1 MSSPQ
6 QQGACPVGYG
16 SPTSIHS
23 TGVAL
28 SGSEFAADPHGA
40 YRDMRKRYGSLVP
53 VELAPG
59 VPATLVL
66 GYRAALEILNDEF
79 HFPADPRMWQSNVP
93 DDSPVKQ
100 MLEYRQNAL
109 RTAFDEHD
117 RYRRALSCLATV
129 DLNKMERAVDRAAEE
144 LINGFCASGT
154 ADIRMDYAL
163 PLTFRVLSEVMGFPH
178 EAAQKAYQGM
188 AAILEGIGAEEG
200 NAIFAATLYEVIVQK
215 RAAPGDDLT
224 SRLMASA
231 EQLDDMEMVQQ
242 AALLYA
248 AGTEP
253 TTNLILNTLRLALTD
268 DRFAGGVIS
277 GTLHTRDAVDE
288 TLFNDPPLA
297 NFCVSYPR
305 QPMLIDD
312 VWLPAHQPVVIS
324 LAACNNDPAIN
335 RGDRTG
341 NRSHLAWGA
350 GQHACPAQPVALVIA
365 QRALDQLLD
374 ALPDMRPAV
383 PAAELS
389 WRPGPFHRA
398 LAALPVVFPPSAPM
412 ILTR

>member
-1 MSSPQ
+1 MRIDVP
-6 QQGACPVGYG
+6 YG
-16 SPTSIHS
+16 SPTEIHS
-23 TGVAL
+23 AGVAL
-28 SGSEFAADPHGA
+28 SAPEFAADPHGA
-40 YRDMRKRYGSLVP
+40 YRDLRKRYGSLAP

-79 HFPADPRMWQSNVP
+79 RFPADPRMWQRNVP
-93 DDSPVKQ
+93 DDNPVKQ

-117 RYRRALSCLATV
+117 RYRRALSCLAAV
-129 DLNKMERAVDRAAEE
+129 DLNRMERAVDRVAEE
-144 LINGFCASGT
+144 LINGFCESGT

-178 EAAQKAYQGM
+178 EAAQRAYRGM
-188 AAILEGIGAEEG
+188 VAVLAGIGAEEG
-200 NAIFAATLYEVIVQK
+200 NAAFAATLCEVIVQK
-215 RAAPGDDLT
+215 RAAPGDDLI
-224 SRLMASA
+224 SRLLASA

-242 AALLYA
+242 VALLYA

-253 TTNLILNTLRLALTD
+253 TANLILNTLRLALTD
-268 DRFAGGVIS
+268 DRFALGLTS

-288 TLFNDPPLA
+288 TLFHDPPLA

-305 QPMLIDD
+305 RPMLIDD

-324 LAACNNDPAIN
+324 LAACNTDPAVN
-335 RGDRTG
+335 RGDRPGT
-341 NRSHLAWGA
+341 RSHLAGGA
-350 GQHACPAQPVALVIA
+350 GQHACPAQAVALVIA

-374 ALPDMRPAV
+374 ALPDLRPAV
-383 PAAELS
+383 PVAELA